1 VREFQTITDPSGGA
15 EAHRQ
20 RRLMLLREMR
30 PVLEAESF
38 GRAPKTPD
46 RYDFIC
52 DARMAGLMAAVGSAY
67 GEGEPPTVGEFVK
80 VNGVTVRVL
89 HSTTTLTYGGPYVC
103 HQIEIE
109 RADA

>member
-1 VREFQTITDPSGGA
+1 
-15 EAHRQ
+15 
-20 RRLMLLREMR
+20 
-30 PVLEAESF
+30 
-38 GRAPKTPD
+38 
-46 RYDFIC
+46 
-52 DARMAGLMAAVGSAY
+52 
-67 GEGEPPTVGEFVK
+67 VGEFVK